1 MRIPSRAVR
10 PAVRCTTAVMVTALF
25 VLGGPAGQS
34 SQLAG
39 KSAEVRVWPCRLVVR
54 PTLLGVIEEGWKR
67 SPTLRQQCEDLAA
80 GRAVIVL
87 AWGKTD
93 SQSHATTEIQRDS
106 GGVVA
111 ARVTIPPVHNALELV
126 AHELE
131 HVLETVRG
139 VDHEAE
145 SRRQRS
151 GVWRAFGGFET
162 VGAIESGRRV
172 WKEAN
177 SAPERLVDERERPSV
192 ALRPRLGG
200 DGDSQQDSCSR
211 ARDACKPAPAR
222 TRNPMAGER

>member
-1 MRIPSRAVR
+1 
-10 PAVRCTTAVMVTALF
+10 MVTALF

-34 SQLAG
+34 SQPAE
-39 KSAEVRVWPCRLVVR
+39 KSAEVRLWPCRLVVR

-67 SPTLRQQCEDLAA
+67 SPTLRQQCEDLGAA
-80 GRAVIVL
+80 RAVIVL

-162 VGAIESGRRV
+162 GGAIESGRQV

-177 SAPERLVDERERPSV
+177 SAPERLVNERKRPSV
-192 ALRPRLGG
+192 APSPEIGLRRRL
-200 DGDSQQDSCSR
+200 
-211 ARDACKPAPAR
+211 PAR
-222 TRNPMAGER
+222 